1 MGYFKKTLSS
11 LMVFLMLI
19 TASVTVNTNALFAE
33 EIGDD
38 EISEAVQNEE
48 GLVDEEGQESE
59 EEAVI
64 EVEKEANILAEEETE
79 ETTEE
84 EVIDVSNDTNDEDD
98 FFEDDVELGKL
109 IVYDDELNSNASS
122 FSGDVDTRAK
132 ELYDMVFVNGGGI
145 NYPEPVKNQSN
156 SNNLEL
162 SESNGDDDGGIDPLS
177 IIFKVIGITL
187 EVLKMFGVIEDPEQT
202 WHNDVMN
209 RFDAIDNSLSQINN
223 NINTV
228 YQTMF
233 DQYKRLSL
241 DTSNLIM
248 NQAKQDITNFYD
260 TYRAPLLGYIS
271 QFNTGIKGQAKTWY
285 ESYTV
290 ADFQRNHFMDSDGK
304 FVSDGELLT
313 YHQSGSIATKR
324 PIKVELDGKFV
335 SDKVNQ
341 YRKLHDWKA
350 NGSTITEALKIIF
363 KEIVGN
369 VPGRNVQSLNNNQ
382 SLLVWLQHAY
392 VVGNN
397 NRQPWIDLTADQVR
411 TAWGNLNP
419 AAKDKLT
426 DSFVEMAYN
435 SIINQGIKNYASTNQ
450 GSPEAYVSTLVT
462 AYKNYCAH
470 LSDTLSGTASA
481 YQRQLDLY
489 KATYAFEGDLNKQIT
504 YDVVDEYGDKTG
516 KTKTISSNLAELAK
530 NEYVYEISNIGN
542 FVSLI
547 AKASGM
553 YDEDD
558 EAELKREIFTPWAKA
573 TVNIENRYNNFH
585 KGSDKYCYI
594 MGQNVELQ
602 DGELSGSITMHHAN
616 RRQGLIPY
624 WCDTYYSSNKRD
636 YTYSINGSI
645 LNSSDVARIYAS
657 YVAQKGGLSDW
668 NFYRYLKRLTGYN
681 GTDWSCWMLITNFKG
696 TWNLDGGGYYW
707 NNHTLSKFGD
717 EDSGYE
723 YKTDSNLFKWGD
735 NKDIKLGM
743 RAVAETFNME
753 NGQVEMETT
762 LSRMATAA
770 IINPVKDDKGI
781 MHSKDI
787 YNSQNYQVGWE
798 QDYHFNWGPD
808 INADKHIN
816 DYEYIYDS
824 TIDYKGYYFSLVIPS
839 SNSNNLSNNS
849 NEEEE
854 KAYTNVY
861 YGEHAETNAFD
872 LSGFDEEKF
881 AESFDEYSELYK
893 FEDDSVM
900 KEDLPVRLNL
910 DLAKYENNIPEIIK
924 YISDKDTIEQ
934 MANDYDEI
942 YQLLKENINIT
953 PEDQIIQEID
963 VKEAYEALAKDLNCI
978 LVDTEKDLNT
988 IQVEYRRRV
997 DNDILAYVAET
1008 GFLYKYYG
1016 ERYNRGWHKLDEDEL
1031 IEKRRWPRETGK
1043 MTEAVYVFDPLV
1055 GPDSENIILKYQIS
1069 PVLVFEILMEGDN
1082 IKYEPRFLYDI
1093 NPVIAWEDD
1102 GVEQIYVLDDETIK
1116 ELGIENIKV
1125 RIPVYADGNEDYA
1138 KIGHYSN
1145 FNNLETPKEI
1155 INSAI
1160 KGVGNDKYVEFIANS
1175 FSPFEVVD
1183 IYKRVKPNPDH
1194 IIPKTGVN

>member
-11 LMVFLMLI
+11 LMVFLMLV

-48 GLVDEEGQESE
+48 GLADEEGQGSE

-64 EVEKEANILAEEETE
+64 EVEEANALVEEEAEEATE
-79 ETTEE
+79 EK
-84 EVIDVSNDTNDEDD
+84 VVDVSNDTNDEDD

-109 IVYDDELNSNASS
+109 IVYDDELNSNANG
-122 FSGDVDTRAK
+122 FSGDVDARAA
-132 ELYDMVFVNGGGI
+132 ELYNMVFVNGGGI
-145 NYPEPVKNQSN
+145 NYPELVKDQSN
-156 SNNLEL
+156 SNSLEL
-162 SESNGDDDGGIDPLS
+162 NASNGDDDGGIDPLS

-209 RFDAIDNSLSQINN
+209 RFDAIDSSLSQINN

-248 NQAKQDITNFYD
+248 NQAKQDITYFYD

-313 YHQSGSIATKR
+313 YHQSGSIATKTA
-324 PIKVELDGKFV
+324 INVKLDGKFV
-335 SDKVNQ
+335 SDKVNL
-341 YRKLHDWKA
+341 YRNNGHDWKA
-350 NGSTITEALKIIF
+350 NGSTITEALKIVF
-363 KEIVGN
+363 KSIVEAEK
-369 VPGRNVQSLNNNQ
+369 GRNVQSLHLPSNQ
-382 SLLVWLQHAY
+382 SLLMWLQYAY
-392 VVGNN
+392 VEGNN
-397 NRQPWIDLTADQVR
+397 SQPWIGKEAEYVRLAWLGLDQ
-411 TAWGNLNP
+411 T
-419 AAKDKLT
+419 AKDKIT
-426 DSFVEMAYN
+426 DSFVRMAYN

-516 KTKTISSNLAELAK
+516 KTNTISSNLAELAK

-542 FVSLI
+542 FVSII

-594 MGQNVELQ
+594 MGQNIELQ

-645 LNSSDVARIYAS
+645 LNSSDVGRIYAS

-681 GTDWSCWMLITNFKG
+681 GKDWDGWMLITNFKG
-696 TWNLDGGGYYW
+696 TWNLDSSWNYW

-717 EDSGYE
+717 EDSDYV
-723 YKTDSNLFKWGD
+723 YTTNDNLGHYGNDK
-735 NKDIKLGM
+735 NIKLGM
-743 RAVAETFNME
+743 RAVAETFNMD
-753 NGQVEMETT
+753 NGQVEMEST

-787 YNSQNYQVGWE
+787 ISGGYQFGWE
-798 QDYHFNWGPD
+798 RDYSFNWGPD
-808 INADKHIN
+808 INEDKHIN

-824 TIDYKGYYFSLVIPS
+824 TIDFTGHYFSLVIPS

-849 NEEEE
+849 NEEE
-854 KAYTNVY
+854 KKVYTNVY
-861 YGEHAETNAFD
+861 YGEHEETNAFD
-872 LSGFDEEKF
+872 LSGFNEKEF
-881 AESFDEYSELYK
+881 AKSFDDYSELYES
-893 FEDDSVM
+893 EDGSVM

-910 DLAKYENNIPEIIK
+910 DLAKYESNIPEIME
-924 YISDKDTIEQ
+924 YILKEETIEQ

-953 PEDQIIQEID
+953 PKDQVIQKID
-963 VKEAYEALAKDLNCI
+963 VKEAYEALAKDLNCT
-978 LVDTEKDLNT
+978 LVDTEEDLNM
-988 IQVEYRRRV
+988 IKVEYV
-997 DNDILAYVAET
+997 PEYDNDILAYVKDTGCIYRYNGNSKEWDNLESAPLVKKETAET
-1008 GFLYKYYG
+1008 TEYKKFLG
-1016 ERYNRGWHKLDEDEL
+1016 
-1031 IEKRRWPRETGK
+1031 T
-1043 MTEAVYVFDPLV
+1043 LV
-1055 GPDSENIILKYQIS
+1055 GSESEGVVLKYQIS
-1069 PVLVFEILMEGDN
+1069 PVLVFEILIDDD

-1102 GVEQIYVLDDETIK
+1102 GVEQVYVLDDETIK

-1125 RIPVYADGNEDYA
+1125 RIPVYTDGNEDYA

-1145 FNNLETPKEI
+1145 FNNLKTPKEI

-1160 KGVGNDKYVEFIANS
+1160 KGVGNDKYVEFNTNS